1 MTEQNLHILTEIL
14 RPAAPQWHRIGGAL
28 GIPEYD
34 LNIIQHNPVFTLE
47 GPPGYLRAMLSQ
59 WLKWAPPKHPW
70 PTIEAL
76 SRAIQSTEHE
86 DLAVNLKSLF
96 LQKKD
101 SEYCNSHFAI
111 SYKPVPL
118 FWTGPR

>member
-34 LNIIQHNPVFTLE
+34 LTIIQHNQVFTME
-47 GPPGYLRAMLSQ
+47 GPLGYLRELLSQ
-59 WLKWAPPKHPW
+59 WLKWAPPNHPW

-76 SRAIQSTEHE
+76 SLAVQSTGQEG
-86 DLAVNLKSLF
+86 LAFNLKSLF
-96 LQKKD
+96 LQTKA
-101 SEYCNSHFAI
+101 SEYCHWHSVRNQLEAC
-111 SYKPVPL
+111 
-118 FWTGPR
+118 